1 MFSRFELLYKGT
13 EPGELLIGSHLSYA
27 DAVTSPEPVAK
38 PARALLTIA
47 AIVVGIE
54 AVAYVALAVLDI
66 ANVSSERV
74 GLGVGAGVL
83 LAAYGGAQLF
93 FAWRVSQ
100 GESWA
105 RSPLVVTHVI
115 QLLLAWNLRN
125 GDTAWLAYVMAA
137 LALLV
142 LVCLLAPPVTRALGR
157 AHSDD
162 ADLL

>member
-1 MFSRFELLYKGT
+1 MFSRFQLHYKGMSR
-13 EPGELLIGSHLSYA
+13 GELLIGSHLSYA
-27 DAVTSPEPVAK
+27 DAVIPPEPVAK
-38 PARALLTIA
+38 PARVLLIVAAAVVAVEALA
-47 AIVVGIE
+47 YIV
-54 AVAYVALAVLDI
+54 LAVLDL

-83 LAAYGGAQLF
+83 LAGYGAGQLF

-100 GESWA
+100 AESWA
-105 RSPLVVTHVI
+105 RSPLIVTHLI

-137 LALLV
+137 MAVLV
-142 LVCLLAPPVTRALGR
+142 LGCLLAPPVNRALGR

>member
-1 MFSRFELLYKGT
+1 MTTPDS
-13 EPGELLIGSHLSYA
+13 
-27 DAVTSPEPVAK
+27 VAK
-38 PARALLTIA
+38 PARVLLSIA
-47 AIVVGIE
+47 AIVVAIE
-54 AVAYVALAVLDI
+54 AVAYIVLAVLDL

-83 LAAYGGAQLF
+83 LAAYGAGQLF

-105 RSPLVVTHVI
+105 RSPLIVTHLI

-125 GDTAWLAYVMAA
+125 GDTTWLAYVMAG
-137 LALLV
+137 LAVVV
-142 LVCLLAPPVTRALGR
+142 LACLLAPAVTRALGG

-162 ADLL
+162 RDPL